1 MTEKRVELLV
11 YQLCQEIDF
20 LKKELEQ
27 IEDDRDYWRQQAIDS
42 NEQAIRHNEQIMGT
56 ILTGL
61 VNGSLK

>member
-42 NEQAIRHNEQIMGT
+42 NKQAIRHNEQIMGT
-56 ILTGL
+56 ILKGL
-61 VNGSLK
+61 VNGSIK

>member
-27 IEDDRDYWRQQAIDS
+27 IEDDRDYWRQQAINS
-42 NEQAIRHNEQIMGT
+42 NEQALRHNEKIMGT